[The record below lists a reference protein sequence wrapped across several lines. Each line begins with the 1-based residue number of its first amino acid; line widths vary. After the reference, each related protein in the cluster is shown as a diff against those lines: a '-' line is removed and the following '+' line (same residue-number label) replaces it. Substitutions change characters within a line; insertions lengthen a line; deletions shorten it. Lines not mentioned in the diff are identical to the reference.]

1 MTTVKGHLVRWL
13 ERLTVRSP
21 QLSEIGAVAGVVTD
35 GAAHRVAAW
44 GYANAHAAQGRA
56 WVKASIYEAID
67 LGYLQR
73 LANP

>member
-1 MTTVKGHLVRWL
+1 M
-13 ERLTVRSP
+13 RSP

-35 GAAHRVAAW
+35 GEAAHRVAAW

-73 LANP
+73 LGNP